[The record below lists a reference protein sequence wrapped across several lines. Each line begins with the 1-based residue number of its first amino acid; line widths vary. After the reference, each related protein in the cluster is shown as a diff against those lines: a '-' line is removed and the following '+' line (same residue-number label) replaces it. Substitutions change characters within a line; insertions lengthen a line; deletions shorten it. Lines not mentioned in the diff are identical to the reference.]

1 MPVQPDRSYDE
12 LIEKGIA
19 LLNANNKLA
28 ALACFDTA
36 LTMGNSPKL
45 MSYLSY
51 CIATERGRIQ
61 EALTLCNNALAQEPD
76 NPLHYLNLGRIYLHA
91 GKKNDALTALRKGLS
106 LGDDTVI
113 MSLLKRFGTRGK
125 PVFPF
130 LPRDNFLNKYTGL
143 LLHRIKLSWR

>member
-1 MPVQPDRSYDE
+1 LPVQPNKAYDE

-19 LLNANNKLA
+19 FLNANNKLA
-28 ALACFDTA
+28 ALSCFDKA
-36 LTMGNSPKL
+36 LTIGSSPKL

-91 GKKNDALTALRKGLS
+91 GKKNEALASLRKGLS
-106 LGDDTVI
+106 IGDDKAI
-113 MSLLKRFGTRGK
+113 KSLLKRFGTRGK
-125 PVFPF
+125 SVLPF
-130 LPRDNFLNKYTGL
+130 LPRDNFINKYAGL
-143 LLHRIKLSWR
+143 LLHRIKLR

>member
-1 MPVQPDRSYDE
+1 MQPDNSHDE

-28 ALACFDTA
+28 ALACFDKA
-36 LTMGNSPKL
+36 LTTGNSPKL
-45 MSYLSY
+45 LSYLSY

-61 EALTLCNNALAQEPD
+61 EALTLCNEAMALEPG

-91 GKKNDALTALRKGLS
+91 GKKNEALAALRKGLS
-106 LGDDTVI
+106 LGENMAI
-113 MSLLKRFGTRGK
+113 RSLLKRFGTRGK

-130 LPRDNFLNKYTGL
+130 LPRDNFLNKYAGM
-143 LLHRIKLSWR
+143 LLHHLKLR